1 MSKLNPWLSE
11 ISRLSIFSW
20 LSWLFLAGC
29 ADNLTPIKLL
39 RITNWS
45 QHSWALYTHSIT
57 FFFENSPLNPLNR
70 TKPPNPK
77 KHCFGVC
84 SCCERLHLQ
93 HPETAG
99 ESRTSKSFGGNKN
112 IIISSS
118 RIATPILLE
127 EEILYHCRFGS

>member
-1 MSKLNPWLSE
+1 MGIIYTFYNKV
-11 ISRLSIFSW
+11 F
-20 LSWLFLAGC
+20 FGQ
-29 ADNLTPIKLL
+29 LTAE
-39 RITNWS
+39 S
-45 QHSWALYTHSIT
+45 AEQHQTA
-57 FFFENSPLNPLNR
+57 
-70 TKPPNPK
+70 TKK

-127 EEILYHCRFGS
+127 KEILYKTCRFGS